1 MDRNLYDQLRKWPS
15 SRIAWI
21 EIFLDWTI
29 INIFFSGLPI
39 FIAAFL
45 PLVFPPLTLKQDEII
60 VAIAVT
66 AISVALTNSQF
77 PDEIRD
83 INSKWQKWL
92 SYSTNILTYFCLVT
106 ITVFSLREFLP
117 GLNTNFILN
126 ISLFFAFLGV
136 VIGFSSYLLQFFAT
150 DERLARTLEGYDK
163 EVQEKS
169 RKDSLTA
176 KSKNRVDGMKI

>member
-1 MDRNLYDQLRKWPS
+1 MGWV
-15 SRIAWI
+15 
-21 EIFLDWTI
+21 EIFLDWAI

-39 FIAAFL
+39 FITVFL
-45 PLVFPPLTLKQDEII
+45 PLIFPPLTLKQDEII

-66 AISVALTNSQF
+66 AISIALTNSQF
-77 PDEIRD
+77 PDEIKD

-117 GLNTNFILN
+117 GLNINFILS

-136 VIGFSSYLLQFFAT
+136 AIGFSSYLLQFFAR
-150 DERLARTLEGYDK
+150 DRRLARTLEGYAK
-163 EVQEKS
+163 EVQEESKIN
-169 RKDSLTA
+169 SLTA